1 MTVTPATVV
10 EQALLQ
16 VLQNALHGWE
26 HILQSAVTV
35 GVALLDACPAKVYEK
50 GTALRSSVGPTL

>member
-1 MTVTPATVV
+1 MV

-50 GTALRSSVGPTL
+50 GRAIAHPFGPTP